1 MTDVIDT
8 TPEPLGWDDDPGEVV
23 GTPIVPII
31 MLVVTTVTAIGL
43 VAFAIG
49 EDAGQTDEISGAA
62 TLAWAFGSL
71 LGLLLFAWFG
81 LLDSSRRSTGNY
93 VEPTWKPR
101 TVAAVLAVAGWVA
114 GSAGAYLVAE
124 AVARR

>member
-1 MTDVIDT
+1 MTDVLD
-8 TPEPLGWDDDPGEVV
+8 PVPRPVDGDDEPDRVV
-23 GTPIVPII
+23 GTPVVPTV
-31 MLVVTTVTAIGL
+31 MLVVTTVAAVAL

-62 TLAWAFGSL
+62 VLAWSFGSL
-71 LGLLLFAWFG
+71 LGLLIFAWFG
-81 LLDSSRRSTGNY
+81 LLDSVRRSTGSY
-93 VEPTWKPR
+93 LEPTWKPR
-101 TVAAVLAVAGWVA
+101 TIAAGLAVAGWVA